1 MTTANDIAGMLP
13 ATVTPFNPDGSVNY
27 AMIAPVVDHVF
38 EGGAKGIVPIGGT
51 GEYTM
56 LSNEERRKIVEA
68 SVEATNGRGPVI
80 AGLLSPGYADNMQVA
95 KDAKAA
101 GADAVMLIL
110 PFYATGHDQGMADYV
125 RRFRDEIDM
134 PIVFYE
140 IPGRTGIRIGI
151 DHMAK
156 LAEEGVIIGMKFSDT
171 DLARCAHL
179 AELTNDSF
187 CLLGGQETL
196 VTYHATLGARGA
208 VLAAANLFPRF
219 WNEALNLGKA
229 GKIPALVKHMEAA
242 RPMINTSFME
252 PNPVPIKV
260 GMKLLGMDCGLGR
273 LPLQPPRPETVTA
286 VEALVKAFNPKW
298 GIENRAYA

>member
-13 ATVTPFNPDGSVNY
+13 AIVTPMKPNGDVNY
-27 AMIAPVVDHVF
+27 DMIAPVVDHVF
-38 EGGAKGIVPIGGT
+38 AGGAKGIVPIGGT

-56 LSNEERRKIVEA
+56 LSNAERRRVTEK
-68 SVEATNGRGPVI
+68 SVEAANGRGPVI

-110 PFYATGHDQGMADYV
+110 PFYATGYDQGMADYV

-134 PIVFYE
+134 PVVFYE
-140 IPGRTGIRIGI
+140 IPARTGARIGI
-151 DHMAK
+151 DHIAR
-156 LAEEGVIIGMKFSDT
+156 LAEDGVIIGMKFSDT

-179 AELTNDSF
+179 AELTDERF

-196 VTYHATLGARGA
+196 VTYHCQLGARGA

-219 WNEALNLGKA
+219 WAEALRLGKT
-229 GKIPALVKHMEAA
+229 GRYDELVRHMQIA
-242 RPMINTSFME
+242 RPMIDTCFIE

-260 GMKLLGMDCGLGR
+260 GLKLMGMDCGNAR
-273 LPLQPPRPETVTA
+273 LPLLPPRPETVKK
-286 VEALVKAFNPKW
+286 VEALIAQFNPQW
-298 GIENRAYA
+298 GMEYA

>member
-1 MTTANDIAGMLP
+1 MTTAKDIAGMLP
-13 ATVTPFNPDGSVNY
+13 ATVTPFNADGSVNY
-27 AMIAPVVDHVF
+27 AMIPRIVDHVF
-38 EGGAKGIVPIGGT
+38 AGGAKGIVPIGGT

-56 LSNEERRKIVEA
+56 LSNDERRRIVEA
-68 SVEATNGRGPVI
+68 SVAAADGRGPVI

-95 KDAKAA
+95 RDAKAA

-140 IPGRTGIRIGI
+140 IPGRTGIRIGV
-151 DHMAK
+151 DHMAR

-171 DLARCAHL
+171 DLVRCAHL
-179 AELTNDSF
+179 AELTDENF

-196 VTYHATLGARGA
+196 MTYQAALGARGA

-229 GKIPALVKHMEAA
+229 GDFPALVKHMEAA
-242 RPMINTSFME
+242 RPMIDTCFME

-273 LPLQPPRPETVTA
+273 LPLEPPRPETVRA
-286 VEALVKAFNPKW
+286 VEAMMQAFTPKW
-298 GIENRAYA
+298 GVETRVHA